1 MAVRTTLAI
10 LPLFLKPSSWL
21 ISFNFW
27 IFSLFT
33 FQMLSTFPVS
43 YTLETPYPIPS
54 HSVSMRV
61 FPYLPIHSCLP
72 VLAFPYTGSF
82 SLHRTKGFSAH
93 WWPTRLSCATFVLF
107 GWWFSPWVLFR
118 GSGWLILMFSL
129 WGCKPL
135 QLLQFSDNWF
145 LRVIFALGF
154 FLWFNKTMLII
165 CASWIIKVEMTF
177 YMCSDL

>member
-1 MAVRTTLAI
+1 
-10 LPLFLKPSSWL
+10 
-21 ISFNFW
+21 
-27 IFSLFT
+27 
-33 FQMLSTFPVS
+33 
-43 YTLETPYPIPS
+43 
-54 HSVSMRV
+54 MRV

-145 LRVIFALGF
+145 LRVIFALSF

-165 CASWIIKVEMTF
+165 CACWRIKVEMTF
-177 YMCSDL
+177 YMCSDLWFFKVFIRLLFKINGKIIYTFFITTSFSLLVRETDWENRVACSQLINL